1 MGDSPYCLSIQPMPV
16 LDATEKTPNMDV
28 IKMIVRVGPLRLAII
43 YLELQIGRDPC
54 GLDWRQIRAQDNGAR
69 MLVGK
74 IDCPDASTSAD
85 VEHVRDVVCNW
96 SETELSLEHQCEKMM
111 GDVEVILCL
120 LVIRTPV
127 FAQLHMP
134 TKSRCY
140 YTPILASS
148 NAW

>member
-1 MGDSPYCLSIQPMPV
+1 
-16 LDATEKTPNMDV
+16 
-28 IKMIVRVGPLRLAII
+28 
-43 YLELQIGRDPC
+43 
-54 GLDWRQIRAQDNGAR
+54 

-96 SETELSLEHQCEKMM
+96 SETELSLERQCEKVM

-134 TKSRCY
+134 TKSMCY
-140 YTPILASS
+140 YTPILVLVKCMVSATILSS
-148 NAW
+148 ITSDPSGQRLRVRFPVMNCQPNLLSTRWVTLTQDFQ